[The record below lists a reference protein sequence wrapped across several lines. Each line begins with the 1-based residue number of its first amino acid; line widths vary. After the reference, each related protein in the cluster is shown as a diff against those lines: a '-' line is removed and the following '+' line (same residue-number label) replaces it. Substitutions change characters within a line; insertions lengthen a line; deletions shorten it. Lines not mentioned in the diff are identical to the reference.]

1 MFKIVVKN
9 TEGKSTNFVCKRIAP
24 KELPDKKDPEIWKQ
38 FLRSVR
44 REIQFYQMLKIDLAS
59 ASDGDDG
66 VSRLFPRVLHCS
78 STEPS
83 MDDTEYAQYFCFPTF
98 PALKSILFITY
109 YVLQQMGPD
118 STFDLTNK

>member
-1 MFKIVVKN
+1 MFKIVVTN

-44 REIQFYQMLKIDLAS
+44 REIQFYQMLKIDPAS

-83 MDDTEYAQYFCFPTF
+83 MDDTEYAQYYFFFPTF

-109 YVLQQMGPD
+109 YFNKWG
-118 STFDLTNK
+118 LTALLI